1 MSKEK
6 LLKIWKVT
14 KTIIIPL
21 TIAFADV
28 LFWAKAMTDP
38 TWLILYPRHIALGCI
53 CSLGLIGCCIYADLK
68 VSHNQK

>member
-14 KTIIIPL
+14 RTILIPL
-21 TIAFADV
+21 AIALAGI

-38 TWLILYPRHIALGCI
+38 TWLILYPRHIVLGCF

-68 VSHNQK
+68 VSHNQR

>member
-21 TIAFADV
+21 TIALSEQPGSYWV
-28 LFWAKAMTDP
+28 LH
-38 TWLILYPRHIALGCI
+38 LC
-53 CSLGLIGCCIYADLK
+53 
-68 VSHNQK
+68 